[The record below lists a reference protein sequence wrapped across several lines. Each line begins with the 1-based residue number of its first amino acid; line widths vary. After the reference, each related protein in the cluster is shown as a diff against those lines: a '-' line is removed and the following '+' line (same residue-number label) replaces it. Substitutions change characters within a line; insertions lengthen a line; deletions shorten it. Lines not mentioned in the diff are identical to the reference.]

1 VGEVVFPNTIPPFF
15 PTLSFLDTDVENPEE
30 LRLRWAGLRAHNRWL
45 ADFCAELPGRRAGV
59 GQILL
64 HDIESALDEI
74 RRIKQSGLFGGVL
87 LPIPTPGSGVA
98 PLHAACYEPVWALCE
113 DLEVPIAA
121 HGGGG
126 VPNEGAHPASGAM
139 IWVDSAWFS
148 RRPLAHLIFGGVFE
162 RHPGLKFAITETA
175 NSWVPETLASYDWV
189 WSRIRDVPQ
198 SIEARW
204 GSQPVHE
211 MSMKPS
217 QYWARN
223 CWQGNSFMGPVDCE
237 LRYDIGIDKMM
248 WGSDYPHYEGTAP
261 YTREAMRWT
270 FQNVDPV
277 EVQRIIG
284 GNAADLYG
292 FDMEALSSIAQ
303 KVGPSVGELAAPMD
317 VSEIPADAKCEALAV
332 VRRPVGR

>member
-1 VGEVVFPNTIPPFF
+1 LLDTYREYLESAFLPDFEEWRSTFVNPMPFDDMRDIESLEYRRNFDTALRQQELESDGIVGEVVFPNTIPPFF

-113 DLEVPIAA
+113 ELEVPIAA

-162 RHPGLKFAITETA
+162 RHPGLKFRH
-175 NSWVPETLASYDWV
+175 N
-189 WSRIRDVPQ
+189 
-198 SIEARW
+198 
-204 GSQPVHE
+204 
-211 MSMKPS
+211 
-217 QYWARN
+217 
-223 CWQGNSFMGPVDCE
+223 GNRELMGPRDTRE
-237 LRYDIGIDKMM
+237 LRLGL
-248 WGSDYPHYEGTAP
+248 
-261 YTREAMRWT
+261 
-270 FQNVDPV
+270 V
-277 EVQRIIG
+277 EDSRR
-284 GNAADLYG
+284 
-292 FDMEALSSIAQ
+292 SSIHR
-303 KVGPSVGELAAPMD
+303 GPLGFSARA
-317 VSEIPADAKCEALAV
+317 
-332 VRRPVGR
+332 